1 MKYYAYLKQNGEG
14 CDYTIGCAQ
23 TIITIEAKNDNDA
36 REKLTTEIIE
46 NYIGELELSK
56 VLLFKEPI
64 DFDLKSVYSE
74 LKRKKEDSS
83 KKMQHLKDL
92 DDFERLRRKLGK

>member
-1 MKYYAYLKQNGEG
+1 MRYYAYLKQVGEG

-23 TIITIEAKNDNDA
+23 TLITIEAENDSEA
-36 REKLTTEIIE
+36 KEKLSNEIME
-46 NYIGELELSK
+46 NYHDETELSK

-64 DFDLKSVYSE
+64 DFDLKSIYSE

-83 KKMQHLKDL
+83 KKMQYLKDL
-92 DDFERLRRKLGK
+92 EDFEVLRKRLGK

>member
-1 MKYYAYLKQNGEG
+1 MRYYAYLKQSGEG

-23 TIITIEAKNDNDA
+23 TLITIEAENDSEA
-36 REKLTTEIIE
+36 KEKLADEIME
-46 NYIGELELSK
+46 NYHGETELSK

-64 DFDLKSVYSE
+64 DFDLRSIYSE

-92 DDFERLRRKLGK
+92 EDFERLRKKLGK